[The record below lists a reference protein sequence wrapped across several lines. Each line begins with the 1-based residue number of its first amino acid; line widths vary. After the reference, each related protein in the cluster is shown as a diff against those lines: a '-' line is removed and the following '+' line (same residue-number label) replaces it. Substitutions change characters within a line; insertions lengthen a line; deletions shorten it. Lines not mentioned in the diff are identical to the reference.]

1 MLALFRVRNINFFK
15 ILKRKEERQDKTKEM
30 NNSKKMR
37 KRRKEI
43 NCFVYVWKSREK
55 EKRKENKVFLFPLFG
70 LQQKRK

>member
-1 MLALFRVRNINFFK
+1 
-15 ILKRKEERQDKTKEM
+15 M